1 MKTENNNLNNE
12 LILAKKII
20 ANIQNQQHNKN
31 INSDDMKKLKDE
43 ITLKENKINQ
53 LKKELENEKN
63 KNNKKFVD
71 FDDIIIIKFIST
83 DQVINNYPIKCL
95 KTNTIAEVEEK
106 LYKEYEEFRETNN
119 TLISNGNSILR
130 FKKISENNIKDG
142 DTIQIIKSE

>member
-1 MKTENNNLNNE
+1 MNENNNLKNE
-12 LILAKKII
+12 LEKYKKII
-20 ANIQNQQHNKN
+20 NNIQNQQQN
-31 INSDDMKKLKDE
+31 INNNDIKKLKDE
-43 ITLKENKINQ
+43 IKIKENKINQ
-53 LKKELENEKN
+53 LKIELENEKN
-63 KNNKKFVD
+63 KNNQELFK

-119 TLISNGNSILR
+119 TLISKGNSILR

>member
-1 MKTENNNLNNE
+1 M
-12 LILAKKII
+12 KKIKI
-20 ANIQNQQHNKN
+20 IKN
-31 INSDDMKKLKDE
+31 YLNL
-43 ITLKENKINQ
+43 
-53 LKKELENEKN
+53 
-63 KNNKKFVD
+63 
-71 FDDIIIIKFIST
+71 DDIIIIKFIST

-119 TLISNGNSILR
+119 TLISKGNSILR

>member
-1 MKTENNNLNNE
+1 M
-12 LILAKKII
+12 
-20 ANIQNQQHNKN
+20 
-31 INSDDMKKLKDE
+31 
-43 ITLKENKINQ
+43 
-53 LKKELENEKN
+53 ENEKN

-119 TLISNGNSILR
+119 TLISKGNSILR
-130 FKKISENNIKDG
+130 FKNLVKIILKMV
-142 DTIQIIKSE
+142 ILFK

>member
-20 ANIQNQQHNKN
+20 ANIKNQQHNKN

-119 TLISNGNSILR
+119 TLISKGNSILR